1 MAQEQDRAAAVPQS
15 ANVAAI
21 NVAGRVLYR
30 DEEVAFGNSGYR
42 GVDRRPEAQFIAMMP
57 SKRRMLNPFLYPD
70 MVTEC
75 AEKMKA
81 GIQAKVEQPFRVLRR
96 QFEYTKARYRGLAK
110 NTARIVT
117 LFAVSNPVDSS
128 SKISERP
135 QRPKLSRRSSDRA
148 RPRGEPQY

>member
-21 NVAGRVLYR
+21 NVAGRLLYR
-30 DEEVAFGNSGYR
+30 DEEVAFGYSGYR

-81 GIQAKVEQPFRVLRR
+81 S
-96 QFEYTKARYRGLAK
+96 
-110 NTARIVT
+110 IVT